1 MRLIPVSAVGR
12 QVIRT
17 HIKGMDAGWPTIP
30 EAPARAPNVLMIVL
44 DDVGF
49 AQLGCYGG
57 LGGRID
63 TPHIDRL
70 AARGLR
76 YTNWHTTALCSPTRA
91 CLLTGR
97 NHHSVGVGVIM
108 EAATPAPGYH
118 GRIPHEAAMLPAVL
132 LEHGYNTMCLGKW
145 HLAPDE
151 HNSAVGPYDRWPLG
165 RGFERFYGFLPGE
178 TDQWHPDLW
187 RDNHRVTAPATPEQG
202 YHLTVDLV
210 DRAVS
215 MIGEQKA
222 VAPDRPFF
230 MYLALGAC
238 HSPHQAPKAYVDRYK
253 GRFDA
258 GWDVIRDETLARQ
271 KAMGVVPANTDLPVR
286 NPGVQDWDRLSKR
299 ERRVF
304 TRQMETFAGFLT
316 HADDQ
321 IGRLTQFLDDAGQLN
336 NTLTMLVS
344 DNGASSEGGDIG
356 LSSEMSYFNRVPETM
371 QDLEKKIDK
380 WGQPGTHPHYA
391 MGWAMAGN
399 TPQRWY
405 KQQVHEG
412 GVRDPFIVQWP
423 ARIKDAG
430 AIRTQFHH
438 AVDVVPTILEAI
450 GVDMP
455 QVVRGFAQMP
465 IEGTSMFYSLSDGAA
480 PTRKQVQYF
489 ELYGH
494 RGIWKDGWK
503 AVALHPTNDLARRY
517 GLQLQPHDGDFD
529 ADVWELFNLDQDFS
543 EAHDLAGQHPDKLYE
558 LQQLWH
564 VEAEAHNVFPLDD
577 RGAERFMI
585 PKPSP
590 RAAQDRY
597 RFHAPVRLGRSSS
610 PDVRRRSFSIEAVV
624 DIPDRGAEGVIVSNG
639 GHDGGFTLCIK
650 RGRAIYVSNFL
661 GREHVVI
668 KSNRKLPQG
677 PVTLRFE
684 FRKTGNLSGQ
694 GTLFMNGH
702 KVGEAAIPRTNPVA
716 YAPAEGLE
724 IGSDSTVPVWPQ
736 YSSPFAF
743 TGHIRSVEIEVGSD
757 RVDSAEDMARQAEV
771 EMRRE

>member
-1 MRLIPVSAVGR
+1 MES
-12 QVIRT
+12 
-17 HIKGMDAGWPTIP
+17 GWPKLPKAP
-30 EAPARAPNVLMIVL
+30 EGAPNVLMIVL

-76 YTNWHTTALCSPTRA
+76 YTGWHTTALCSPTRA

-97 NHHSVGVGVIM
+97 NHHSVGVGAIM
-108 EAATPAPGYH
+108 EMATPAPGYN

-151 HNSAVGPYDRWPLG
+151 HNSPVGPFDRWPLG

-187 RDNHRVTAPATPEQG
+187 SDNHRVPAPGTPESG
-202 YHLTVDLV
+202 YHLSVDLV

-215 MIGEQKA
+215 LVSEQKA

-230 MYLALGAC
+230 MYLAFGAC
-238 HSPHQAPKAYVDRYK
+238 HSPHHAPPEYVERYK

-258 GWDVIRDETLARQ
+258 GWDVVRDETLARQ
-271 KAMGVVPANTDLPVR
+271 KATGLVPANTDLPAR
-286 NPGVQDWDRLSKR
+286 NPGVQEWATLPDR

-316 HADDQ
+316 HTDDQ
-321 IGRLTQFLDDAGQLN
+321 IGRLIHFLEDAGQLD
-336 NTLTMLVS
+336 NTLVILAS
-344 DNGASSEGGDIG
+344 DNGASSEGGVIG
-356 LSSEMSYFNRVPETM
+356 LSSEMSYFNRVPETTE
-371 QDLEKKIDK
+371 DLERVLDR

-405 KQQVHEG
+405 KQEVHEG
-412 GVRDPFIVQWP
+412 GVRDPFIVHWP
-423 ARIKDAG
+423 ARIKDGG

-438 AVDVVPTILEAI
+438 AVDVVPTVLEAI
-450 GVDMP
+450 GIEMP
-455 QVVRGFAQMP
+455 SVVRGFPQMP
-465 IEGTSMFYSLSDGAA
+465 IEGISMFYTFLDAAA

-503 AVALHPTNDLARRY
+503 AVAFHPTKDLNRRFAMN
-517 GLQLQPHDGDFD
+517 LEPHDRDFEAD
-529 ADVWELFNLDQDFS
+529 AWELFHVDRDFS
-543 EAHDLAGQHPDKLYE
+543 ETRDLAKEHPERLRE
-558 LQQLWH
+558 LIQLWW
-564 VEAEAHNVFPLDD
+564 AEAGKHHVLPLDD
-577 RGAERFMI
+577 RGAERLMM

-590 RAAQDRY
+590 LTIRDRY
-597 RFHAPVRLGRSSS
+597 LFHSPVKLGRSSS
-610 PDVRRRSFSIEAVV
+610 PDLRRRSYAIEAVV

-639 GHDGGFTLCIK
+639 GHDGGYTLCIK
-650 RGRAIYVSNFL
+650 DGHAVYVSNFL
-661 GREHVVI
+661 GREHTVI
-668 KSNRKLPQG
+668 QADTPVPQG

-684 FRKTGNLSGQ
+684 FRKTGSTSGQ

-702 KVGEAAIPRTNPVA
+702 KVGAAEIPRTNPVA
-716 YAPAEGLE
+716 FAAAEGLE
-724 IGSDSTVPVWPQ
+724 IGSDSTVPVWPG
-736 YSSPFAF
+736 YASPFAF
-743 TGHIRSVEIEVGSD
+743 TGHIRSMQVTVGSD
-757 RVDSAEDMARQAEV
+757 RVDSAEDMARRAEV